1 MADSSYSMQIGDAD
15 AERLEL
21 LGQFY
26 DPASSAFL
34 EAAGISPGDCVAD
47 LGCGHG
53 GVTDRIAALIGDT
66 GQVFAVDSSPD
77 QLRIARSRLA
87 HRHNVTFVQASLE
100 EDPLQGRHVDWVYSR
115 FLLMHV
121 QNLDRTLAAMADMLT
136 EDGALLLEIA
146 DVGSLSF
153 SPANPDSDLW
163 RPWWYA
169 LGCRRSLSFD
179 VADRIT
185 DALSTAG
192 FVIERRDRYQPIAST
207 VEAKLVHALG
217 FEQCAPAYLREV
229 GAAPAQIETHRR
241 YINRVLHDPT
251 VTVALFENIQYI
263 APAGSEGGSP
273 TSTRAPPTAPR

>member
-21 LGQFY
+21 LGKFY

-34 EAAGISPGDCVAD
+34 EAAGVSPGDCVAD

-87 HRHNVTFVQASLE
+87 HRHGVTFVQASLE

-121 QNLDRTLAAMADMLT
+121 ENLDRAVAAMADMLT

-146 DVGSLSF
+146 DVGSLTF
-153 SPANPDSDLW
+153 FPADLDSDLW

-169 LGCRRSLSFD
+169 LGRRRGLSFD
-179 VADRIT
+179 VAGRII
-185 DALSTAG
+185 DVMHKAG
-192 FVIERRDRYQPIAST
+192 FVVERCDRYQPIAASR
-207 VEAKLVHALG
+207 EAKLVHALG
-217 FEQCAPAYLREV
+217 FAQCAPAYLRDV

-241 YINRVLHDPT
+241 YLDRVLHDPT

-263 APAGSEGGSP
+263 AR
-273 TSTRAPPTAPR
+273 TK